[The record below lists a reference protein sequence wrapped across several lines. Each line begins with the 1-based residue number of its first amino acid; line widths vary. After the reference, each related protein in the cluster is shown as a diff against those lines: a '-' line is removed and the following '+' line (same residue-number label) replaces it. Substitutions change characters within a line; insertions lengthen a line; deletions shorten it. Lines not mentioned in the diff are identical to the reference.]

1 MVAVGAVLAVAFSI
15 TQDAVM
21 TIWNVA
27 LGIVVMLWAFGFG
40 TMKELLSSNRRKRRC
55 LRPVRHTHRN
65 ERRGSEA

>member
-40 TMKELLSSNRRKRRC
+40 TMKELLSSNRRKAEV
-55 LRPVRHTHRN
+55 PTSGASYSQ
-65 ERRGSEA
+65 E

>member
-40 TMKELLSSNRRKRRC
+40 TMKELLSSNRRNAEV
-55 LRPVRHTHRN
+55 PTSGASYSQ
-65 ERRGSEA
+65 E